1 METNSTTSK
10 FFMWFIATLFFVSCN
25 KQVGHFHITGNI
37 TEAKDTM
44 LYLEHLTLGDGIV
57 VIDSILLDEKGD
69 FKLSGPRPDNP
80 EFYRLRIG
88 RKVINLSIDS
98 TETVSVTATL
108 PTMTHGYRVEGSGN
122 CDTIRLL
129 NLKLINLNNH
139 IQRVADDRSLTLSER
154 EDSIEALIQNYK
166 KEVKINYIQNHYGSA
181 ASYYAMFQMTNGQM
195 VFNPVNDPSDI
206 TWFAAIAN
214 SWETLY
220 PNSPRTENLRNIVL
234 QGRRNTQKRILEI
247 DMDNEK
253 VSETGLVDMAFPDAS
268 GNTQRLSDLKGHV
281 VLLDFTSY
289 SLPVMQERTLALREL
304 YNCYHSQGLEIYQ
317 VSLDESEHFWKTMTA
332 QLPWICVWNSEGLD
346 NDIVRI
352 YNLQTL
358 PTWFLIN
365 RQNNLVGRQELLDDL
380 ETEIQKLL

>member
-1 METNSTTSK
+1 
-10 FFMWFIATLFFVSCN
+10 MWFIATLFFVSCN
-25 KQVGHFHITGNI
+25 KKGENFHIVGTI
-37 TEAKDTM
+37 TEAQDTT
-44 LYLEHLTLGDGIV
+44 LYLEHLTLGDGVV

-69 FKLSGPRPDNP
+69 FELKGPRSSNP

-88 RKVINLSIDS
+88 RKVVNLSIDS
-98 TETVSVTATL
+98 TETVSVTASLPAMTL
-108 PTMTHGYRVEGSGN
+108 GYHVEGSGN

-129 NLKLINLNNH
+129 NLKLATLNNA
-139 IQRVADDRSLTLSER
+139 IQRVADDRSLTLPER
-154 EDSIEALIQNYK
+154 EDSMEALIQNYK

-195 VFNPVNDPSDI
+195 VFNPISDPSDI

-220 PNSPRTENLRNIVL
+220 PHSPRTENLRNIVL
-234 QGRRNTQKRILEI
+234 QGRRNTQRKILEI

-268 GNTQRLSDLKGHV
+268 GNIRRLSNLKGNV
-281 VLLDFTSY
+281 VLLDFTAY
-289 SLPVMQERTLALREL
+289 NLPTTQERTLALREL
-304 YNCYHSQGLEIYQ
+304 YNRYHSQGFEIYQ

-332 QLPWICVWNSEGLD
+332 QLPWICVWDSEGLN

-365 RQNNLVGRQELLDDL
+365 RQNNLVGRQEFLDDL

>member
-1 METNSTTSK
+1 
-10 FFMWFIATLFFVSCN
+10 MWFIATLFFMSCN

-69 FKLSGPRPDNP
+69 FRLSGPRPANP

-98 TETVSVTATL
+98 TETISVTATL

-129 NLKLINLNNH
+129 NLKLTNLNNH

-166 KEVKINYIQNHYGSA
+166 KEIKINYIQNHYGSA

-268 GNTQRLSDLKGHV
+268 GNIQRLSDLKGHV

-304 YNCYHSQGLEIYQ
+304 YNRYHSQGLEIYQ

-332 QLPWICVWNSEGLD
+332 QLPWICVWDSEGLD

-352 YNLQTL
+352 YNLQIL

>member
-1 METNSTTSK
+1 
-10 FFMWFIATLFFVSCN
+10 MWFIATLFFVSCN

>member
-1 METNSTTSK
+1 
-10 FFMWFIATLFFVSCN
+10 MWFIATLFFVSCN

-44 LYLEHLTLGDGIV
+44 LYLEHLTLGNGIV
-57 VIDSILLDEKGD
+57 IIDSILLDEKGV
-69 FKLSGPRPDNP
+69 FELKGPRPDNP

-98 TETVSVTATL
+98 TETISVTATL
-108 PTMTHGYRVEGSGN
+108 PTMALGYRVEGSGN

-129 NLKLINLNNH
+129 NLKLATLNNA
-139 IQRVADDRSLTLSER
+139 IQRVADDRSLTLPER
-154 EDSIEALIQNYK
+154 EDSMEALIQNYK

-195 VFNPVNDPSDI
+195 VFNPISDPSDI

-220 PNSPRTENLRNIVL
+220 PHSPRTENLRNIVL
-234 QGRRNTQKRILEI
+234 QGRRNTQRKILEI

-268 GNTQRLSDLKGHV
+268 GNIRRLSDLKGHV

-304 YNCYHSQGLEIYQ
+304 YNRYHSQGLEIYQ
-317 VSLDESEHFWKTMTA
+317 VSLDESEHFWKTMTT
-332 QLPWICVWNSEGLD
+332 QLPWICVWDSEGLN